1 MNLPSARSAEDTG
14 AMLRDSAL
22 IALQTTRMQVNRTYL
37 GELQN
42 YDVLELPADIK
53 RLNAATDVRINR
65 ICRLVHENRQSIL
78 ESLTA
83 AYTALGSA
91 GYTVMLYLDSD
102 GEKTDLYIGTRGSPG
117 CFEGESA
124 GLLLQE
130 AFRGHFAGSAMDA
143 LPAQDVNQAL
153 KNLASPASSSGSYI
167 SAVTG
172 VPSLATEDVE
182 RFSQGLE
189 RFLDAAERRRYRALI
204 LAEPMPS
211 RQLEEIR
218 TSYEQMATQLSPLQ
232 KMSWSYG
239 DQDSYSVGTSLS
251 RSLGQTLGSSLG
263 VTETTGT
270 TETEGTSSTHTT
282 EINSSTQQSTLASK
296 IAAGIG
302 ATATIGGLVAGAS
315 AAAAGTAAAGAAG
328 AVAAGAATIATGGLA
343 VPVVLAVGGAVNQ
356 IFGGTK
362 SEGTSTSEST
372 GTNHSTSISTSR
384 STSETQSNSV
394 SETVSDGYSDTS
406 TQSSSRQLSVEFND
420 KGIEQLLVR
429 IDQHLSRIE
438 EARTYGGWTASAYFI
453 ADSKVAA
460 EALSSIFLGLIRGQ
474 NSNLEDFAVTTWSGE
489 KRARALDWL
498 GQLTHPVLRRQ
509 LHGNRAVHVTTPA
522 TLLSGREVALQLN
535 LPRRS
540 TSTVSVVET
549 QAFGR
554 RIQHVDGRTSTAP
567 AARTLNLGK
576 MRHLWENLKQT
587 VDLDM
592 DQLCRHMF
600 ICGSTGSG
608 KSNAIYNLLHGTHAA
623 GIPFLIIEPAKG
635 EYKHVVGHWKG
646 VRVLGTNPNQ
656 AELLR
661 LNPFAFPDQI
671 HVLEHVDR
679 MVEIF
684 NVCWPMYAAM
694 PAVLKDA
701 ILQAYIQCGW
711 DLEASCNQ
719 ISPRMF
725 PNFSDLLESLQR
737 VIAASDYAEEVK
749 SNYLGALGTRLQ
761 SLCNGMNAR
770 LFGAEEL
777 SNAELFDASVV
788 IDLSRIG
795 SSETRALV
803 MGMLVMRLSEHRMA
817 VGGMNERLRHLTVLE
832 EAHNLLPR
840 SVTGGAEGASMTG
853 KSVEMLSSAIAEMR
867 TYGEGFII
875 ADQSP
880 HAVDMSA
887 IRNTNIKVVL
897 RLPEETDRRLI
908 GGSMGLNDG
917 QIAEIARLPSGAAVV
932 HQNDWLEPVLCQM
945 THHQGQIQPY
955 VPEFSRTDGVDM
967 AQWRI
972 HVANLLLGR
981 RTPRAPRVDQRLFR
995 HGLGAVPLSS
1005 RVRLALTQMLDAR
1018 LNGKSMPGDVTD
1030 GFSELAALLVD
1041 AWGCRRELIA
1051 AGRTFADVP
1060 DARDR
1065 MHRLI
1070 KTMAPGIDND
1080 VGIAVEQCMMRV
1092 TFSNG
1097 IIRKNLYT
1105 DWRRSLEGEIA

>member
-1 MNLPSARSAEDTG
+1 MNFPLAGSAKDTG

-22 IALQTTRMQVNRTYL
+22 FALQTTRMQVNRTYL
-37 GELQN
+37 GELQH
-42 YDVLELPADIK
+42 YDVLELPADHK
-53 RLNAATDVRINR
+53 RLNAATDVRIHR
-65 ICRLVHENRQSIL
+65 ICRLVHENRQSVL

-83 AYTALGSA
+83 AYTALGAA

-102 GEKTDLYIGTRGSPG
+102 GEKTDLYIGTRGTPG

-130 AFRGHFAGSAMDA
+130 VFRGHFAGSAMDA
-143 LPAQDVNQAL
+143 LPAPGVNQVL
-153 KNLASPASSSGSYI
+153 NNLASPASNSGSYI
-167 SAVTG
+167 SAVAG

-232 KMSWSYG
+232 KMSWNYG

-263 VTETTGT
+263 VSETTGT
-270 TETEGTSSTHTT
+270 TETEGSSSTHTT
-282 EINSSTQQSTLASK
+282 GKNSSTQQSTLASK

-315 AAAAGTAAAGAAG
+315 AAAAGTAAAGAA
-328 AVAAGAATIATGGLA
+328 AAGAATIATGGLA
-343 VPVVLAVGGAVNQ
+343 IPVVLAVGGAVNQ

-372 GTNHSTSISTSR
+372 CTSHSTSTSSSR
-384 STSETQSNSV
+384 STSGTQSNSV
-394 SETVSDGYSDTS
+394 SETISDGYSDTS
-406 TQSSSRQLSVEFND
+406 TQGSSRQLSVEFND

-460 EALSSIFLGLIRGQ
+460 EALSSIFLGLIRGK
-474 NSNLEDFAVTTWSGE
+474 NSSQEDFSITTWFGD
-489 KRARALDWL
+489 ARTRILGWL
-498 GQLTHPVLRRQ
+498 GQLTHPMLRRQ
-509 LHGNRAVHVTTPA
+509 LPGNKTVHVTTPA

-567 AARTLNLGK
+567 AARRLNLGK
-576 MRHLWENLKQT
+576 MRHLWENLKET

-608 KSNAIYNLLHGTHAA
+608 KSNAVYNLLHETHAA

-635 EYKHVVGHWKG
+635 EYKHVVGHWDG
-646 VRVLGTNPNQ
+646 VRVLGTNPKQ

-661 LNPFAFPDQI
+661 INPFSFPDQV

-719 ISPRMF
+719 ISPPMF

-737 VIAASDYAEEVK
+737 VISASDYAEEAK
-749 SNYLGALGTRLQ
+749 SNYLGALCTRLQ
-761 SLCNGMNAR
+761 SLCNGLNAR
-770 LFGAEEL
+770 LFGADEL
-777 SNAELFDASVV
+777 TNAELFDASVV

-817 VGGMNERLRHLTVLE
+817 VGGMNEGLRHLTVLE

-840 SVTGGAEGASMTG
+840 SVAGGPEGASMAG

-897 RLPEETDRRLI
+897 RLPEETDRQLI

-945 THHQGQIQPY
+945 THYQGQIQPY
-955 VPEFSRTDGVDM
+955 VPELSRPDGVDM
-967 AQWRI
+967 VQWRI

-981 RTPRAPRVDQRLFR
+981 RTPRATRVDLRLLR
-995 HGLGAVPLSS
+995 HGLGVLPLSS
-1005 RVRLALTQMLDAR
+1005 RVRLSLKQILDAR
-1018 LNGKSMPGDVTD
+1018 LRGKSMPGDVAK
-1030 GFSELAALLVD
+1030 GFDELATLLVD
-1041 AWGCRRELIA
+1041 AWGCKRELIA

-1065 MHRLI
+1065 MHRII
-1070 KTMAPGIDND
+1070 KTISPGIDND
-1080 VGIAVEQCMMRV
+1080 VHLAVEQCMMRV

-1097 IIRKNLYT
+1097 ITPKKFYAEWHN
-1105 DWRRSLEGEIA
+1105 SLKGEIA

>member
-1 MNLPSARSAEDTG
+1 MNIPLAGSATDTG

-22 IALQTTRMQVNRTYL
+22 VALRTTRMQVNRTYL
-37 GELQN
+37 GELQH
-42 YDVLELPADIK
+42 YDVLELPAEHK
-53 RLNAATDVRINR
+53 RLNAATDVRIHR
-65 ICRLVHENRQSIL
+65 IYRLVHENRQSVL

-83 AYTALGSA
+83 AYAALGAA

-102 GEKTDLYIGTRGSPG
+102 GEKTDLYIGTRGNPG
-117 CFEGESA
+117 RFEGESA

-130 AFRGHFAGSAMDA
+130 VFRGHFAGSAMDV
-143 LPAQDVNQAL
+143 LPAQGVSQVLND
-153 KNLASPASSSGSYI
+153 LASPARTSDSYI

-204 LAEPMPS
+204 LAEPLPS
-211 RQLEEIR
+211 QQLEEIR
-218 TSYEQMATQLSPLQ
+218 SSYEQMATQLSPLQ

-251 RSLGQTLGSSLG
+251 RSLGQTLGTSLG

-282 EINSSTQQSTLASK
+282 GKNSSTQQSTLASK
-296 IAAGIG
+296 IAASIG

-315 AAAAGTAAAGAAG
+315 AAAAGTASAGAA
-328 AVAAGAATIATGGLA
+328 AAGAATIATGGLA
-343 VPVVLAVGGAVNQ
+343 IPVVLAVGGAVNQ

-372 GTNHSTSISTSR
+372 GTSHSTSTSTSR
-384 STSETQSNSV
+384 STSQTQSNSV

-406 TQSSSRQLSVEFND
+406 TQGSSRQLSVEFND

-474 NSNLEDFAVTTWSGE
+474 NSNQEDFAVTTWSGE

-498 GQLTHPVLRRQ
+498 SQLTHPCLRRQ
-509 LHGNRAVHVTTPA
+509 LPGNSAVHFITPA

-567 AARTLNLGK
+567 AARKLSLGN

-635 EYKHVVGHWKG
+635 EYKHVVGHWEG
-646 VRVLGTNPNQ
+646 VRVLGTNPKQ

-661 LNPFAFPDQI
+661 INPFAFPEQI

-711 DLEASCNQ
+711 DLETSCNQ
-719 ISPRMF
+719 ISPSMF

-737 VIAASDYAEEVK
+737 VIAASDYAEEAK

-761 SLCNGMNAR
+761 SLCNGLNAR
-770 LFGAEEL
+770 LFGADEL
-777 SNAELFDASVV
+777 TNAELFDASVV

-817 VGGMNERLRHLTVLE
+817 VGGMNEGLRHLTVLE

-840 SVTGGAEGASMTG
+840 SVAGGPEGASMAG

-897 RLPEETDRRLI
+897 RLPEETDRQLI

-945 THHQGQIQPY
+945 THYQGQIQSY
-955 VPEFSRTDGVDM
+955 VPVLSQPDGVDM
-967 AQWRI
+967 VQWRI
-972 HVANLLLGR
+972 QVANLLLGR
-981 RTPRAPRVDQRLFR
+981 RTPRAPQVDLQLLR

-1005 RVRLALTQMLDAR
+1005 RVRLALNQMLAAR
-1018 LNGKSMPGDVTD
+1018 LSGKSMPGDVAE
-1030 GFSELAALLVD
+1030 GFDELAALLMD

-1051 AGRTFADVP
+1051 AGRTVADLP

-1065 MHRLI
+1065 MRRI
-1070 KTMAPGIDND
+1070 IQTMATGIHDD
-1080 VGIAVEQCMMRV
+1080 VHLAVEHCMMRV
-1092 TFSNG
+1092 IFSSDLTKKQLYAEWRLSFNG
-1097 IIRKNLYT
+1097 
-1105 DWRRSLEGEIA
+1105 GVA